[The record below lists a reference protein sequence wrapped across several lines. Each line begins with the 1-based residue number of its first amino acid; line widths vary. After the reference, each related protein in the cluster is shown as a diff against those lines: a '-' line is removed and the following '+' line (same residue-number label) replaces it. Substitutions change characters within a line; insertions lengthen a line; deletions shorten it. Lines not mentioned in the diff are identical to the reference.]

1 MVCLSN
7 DEEDE
12 EFMSNESSQE
22 RISQKLSQSTEN
34 SSKNHT
40 VVIVVCF
47 IAAAIVVTALV
58 LILTRQSADAERR
71 NVVVT
76 PDNVEE
82 VLSDMQ
88 DQQVQPGTYE
98 VTMNTTWNFDKG
110 DSASS
115 NAYVENSTANTNDV
129 YFDIVRSDTKETI
142 YKSPIIPLGSHLE
155 NITLDTPLDKG
166 THDCVL
172 TYYLLDDKE
181 NPVSKLNI
189 NLSIVIEN

>member
-1 MVCLSN
+1 
-7 DEEDE
+7 
-12 EFMSNESSQE
+12 MSNESSQE
-22 RISQKLSQSTEN
+22 RISQKLSQGTEN
-34 SSKNHT
+34 KSKNNIA
-40 VVIVVCF
+40 VIVVCF
-47 IAAAIVVTALV
+47 FLVAIVVTALV
-58 LILTRQSADAERR
+58 LILTKQSADAEKR

-88 DQQVQPGTYE
+88 DQQVQAGTYE

-166 THDCVL
+166 EYDCVL

-181 NPVSKLNI
+181 KAVSKLNI

>member
-1 MVCLSN
+1 
-7 DEEDE
+7 
-12 EFMSNESSQE
+12 MSNESSQE
-22 RISQKLSQSTEN
+22 RISQKLSQGTEN
-34 SSKNHT
+34 KPKNN
-40 VVIVVCF
+40 VVVVVVCF

-58 LILTRQSADAERR
+58 LILTKQSADAEKR

-88 DQQVQPGTYE
+88 EQQVQAGTYE

-129 YFDIVRSDTKETI
+129 YFDIVRSDTEETI

-166 THDCVL
+166 TYNCVL
-172 TYYLLDDKE
+172 TYHLLDDNE
-181 NPVSKLNI
+181 EPISKLNI
-189 NLSIVIEN
+189 NLSIVVEN